1 MPDNSCRETLID
13 ALTAAVRSFDSVVD
27 EGIDLPAVKNL
38 RREVSEFPAT
48 GAVAAAPHWSKNA
61 APVLPATSKVTRK
74 DMR

>member
-1 MPDNSCRETLID
+1 
-13 ALTAAVRSFDSVVD
+13 VVD